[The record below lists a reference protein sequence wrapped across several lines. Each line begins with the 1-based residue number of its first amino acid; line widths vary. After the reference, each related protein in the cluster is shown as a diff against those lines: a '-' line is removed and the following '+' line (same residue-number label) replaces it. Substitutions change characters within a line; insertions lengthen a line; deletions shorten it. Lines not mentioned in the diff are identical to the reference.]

1 MLLKKLEILFDP
13 THLVAL
19 GLSTVSHKKML
30 ASIVLSVAIQIF
42 IIKGKITIW
51 STFLA
56 FLVGFGLFGWVTFG
70 LLKVAGGIRDSG
82 EPKNKRYNL
91 ASRGQ
96 QARGNSKI
104 TVKDQV
110 STRTYFLVPKV

>member
-1 MLLKKLEILFDP
+1 MFEILFYP

-42 IIKGKITIW
+42 IINGKLTIW
-51 STFLA
+51 STFWA
-56 FLVGFGLFGWVTFG
+56 FLVGFGVFGWVTFG
-70 LLKVAGGIRDSG
+70 LLKVAGEIRDSG

-96 QARGNSKI
+96 QASGTI
-104 TVKDQV
+104 KDQV
-110 STRTYFLVPKV
+110 STPTYFQVSKVLKPCFYC